1 MAVKT
6 EEDLNLELCKTL
18 FKNSL
23 DSILLTKIDGT
34 IFYANPAAEALFGYK
49 QDEICELGRVGIVD
63 SHDENLSLL
72 LRQRLDYGQAKGDMT
87 LIKKD
92 GTKFPAEIST
102 SIFSYG
108 ENNDCT
114 FMIIRDISKRK
125 LREKQIEY
133 HSMLLSSV
141 NYAVVGVDENF
152 KINYWNKGAEDTY
165 GYTESE
171 ATGKKPHHLLHH
183 ENFLNKD
190 MGSNPKTNFTMD
202 TFSKKMEKIVA
213 EVNST
218 KINDKSSNKGY
229 LIVYHDITAKKK
241 EEEIKKKLREH
252 EHLLTDQLQTTNT
265 DLKITTE
272 KLKTTNKELMLQQD
286 YLLNLNQELEERENL
301 SQALNRVNAHINS
314 KYSYDEIMEFILEEG
329 VKSLGVESSII
340 NLLENDKW
348 VVKYS
353 YNFPDNIKGQV
364 KTHEESPTS
373 VYVVNEKKAI
383 AFNDAVSDPRVNRN
397 GMKIHGI
404 ASLLVAPILLNDAV
418 IGVIAFYHH
427 KNQVVFSEA
436 QVDFADKLASLLS
449 HAIENSKLFETIKK
463 SEKKYHSL
471 YSGMNEG
478 VALHEIIY
486 NSKGEAVDYVITD
499 TNNSYNTILGLNDE
513 EVIGSKASDI
523 YNTDEAPYLDIYARV
538 ASTGISEKFKGYFE
552 PLNKHFSISV
562 VSPEKNKFA
571 TVFEDISSRIEYER
585 KLHKS
590 EEKYRSIINKL
601 QDGFIRADTAG
612 KIVMVSPSSAL
623 MHGFSSSKTMQGVE
637 LQSLFSDVTQ
647 LDGLNQILNKNGEVK
662 NFECTL
668 LKLDGRS
675 FYASLNCQYH
685 LGEDGQKQG
694 IDIFVRDITEQKQT
708 EADLEKSRNNLSEA
722 QRIAHIGSWEWQVD
736 TDELSWSDELYSIF
750 NLDKKSYKPTM
761 RSFFNYIH
769 PDDIEFVKKQINNMG
784 LGNEKVKFDFK
795 IVLNN
800 GSIRILTAL
809 AEVTHQHNDGN
820 TKQIMGIYQDVT
832 EIKLAEQEILTG
844 KNVIEAINNVFQES
858 FTSESENDVVMKC
871 LEVAENLTGSEFG
884 FLGEINKKGR
894 LDDRALSPPGWARCE
909 TENAIE
915 LLKDMEIVSYWGR
928 TIKESKSQLVN
939 DPNSDPDKKG
949 LPDGHPPINNFLGVP
964 LKKGAKTIGMIAL
977 ANKKGGYT
985 NQDKKNVETLSVA
998 FVEVLMRKKAEL
1010 EIIKNMKRLAQSNKE
1025 LEQFAYITSHDL
1037 REPLRMITSF
1047 LQLLQ
1052 RRYQDQL
1059 DKDANEFIEFAVD
1072 GAKRLDN
1079 MTNDLLSYSRITSK
1093 KRQVELVNF
1102 EEVLKEALQ
1111 NLKIPI
1117 EETNAVITH
1126 EPLPTIKGNA
1136 KLKVQLFQ
1144 NIIGNALKYRSQKT
1158 PQIHISAKKKN
1169 DHYVFS
1175 IKDNGIGMSKDHL
1188 TKIFTIFQ
1196 RLHTHE
1202 EYEGTGIGLAIA
1214 QKIVH
1219 QQGGIIWAESEL
1231 GKGSTFY
1238 FTIPTK
1244 PTQLMTDPSKLNEI

>member
-1 MAVKT
+1 LAVKT
-6 EEDLNLELCKTL
+6 DEDSNLELCKTL

-34 IFYANPAAEALFGYK
+34 IFYANPAAEALFGYN
-49 QDEICELGRVGIVD
+49 QDEICELGRAGIVD
-63 SHDENLSLL
+63 SLDKNLSLL
-72 LRQRLDYGQAKGDMT
+72 LRQRLDCGKAKGDVT

-102 SIFSYG
+102 SIFSFG
-108 ENNDCT
+108 GNNDCT

-152 KINYWNKGAEDTY
+152 KINYWNKGAENTY

-171 ATGKKPHHLLHH
+171 ANGKTTHQLLHH
-183 ENFLNKD
+183 ENFLNNN
-190 MGSNPKTNFTMD
+190 MESNPKTNFTMD

-213 EVNST
+213 EVNLT
-218 KINDKSSNKGY
+218 KINDKSGNKGY

-252 EHLLTDQLQTTNT
+252 EHILTDQLQTTNT

-373 VYVVNEKKAI
+373 VYVVNEKKAV
-383 AFNDAVSDPRVNRN
+383 AFDDAVYDSRVNRE
-397 GMKIHGI
+397 GMKVHGI

-486 NSKGEAVDYVITD
+486 NSRGEAVDYVVTD
-499 TNNSYNTILGLNDE
+499 INNSYKTLVGLSEE
-513 EVIGSKASDI
+513 EVIGRKASDI
-523 YNTDEAPYLDIYARV
+523 YSTGKPPYLDIYSRV
-538 ASTGISEKFKGYFE
+538 ASTGISEKFKTYYK
-552 PLNKHFSISV
+552 PLKKYFSISV
-562 VSPEKNKFA
+562 VSPDKNSFA

-590 EEKYRSIINKL
+590 EEKYRNIINNL
-601 QDGFIRADTAG
+601 QDGFIRVNTTG
-612 KIVMVSPSSAL
+612 KIVMVSPSAAM
-623 MHGFSSSKTMQGVE
+623 MHGYSSSKNMQGVE
-637 LQSLFSDVTQ
+637 VKTLFYDSTQ
-647 LDGLNQILNKNGEVK
+647 LSGIIHLLNKNGEVK
-662 NFECTL
+662 NLESTL
-668 LKLDGRS
+668 SKLDGES

-685 LGEDGQKQG
+685 RGEHGQKKG
-694 IDIFVRDITEQKQT
+694 IDIFVKDITEQKQT
-708 EADLEKSRNNLSEA
+708 EADLEKNRNNLSEA
-722 QRIAHIGSWEWQVD
+722 QRIAHIGSWEWEVE

-750 NLDKKSYKPTM
+750 NLDKKDYTPTM
-761 RSFFNYIH
+761 KSFFKYLH
-769 PDDIEFVKKQINNMG
+769 PDDREFVSKQFNTIVLKND
-784 LGNEKVKFDFK
+784 KVKYDFK

-800 GSIRILTAL
+800 GSTRILTAL
-809 AEVTHQHNDGN
+809 AEVTDQDPTG
-820 TKQIMGIYQDVT
+820 KAKKIMGIYQDVT
-832 EIKLAEQEILTG
+832 EIKLAEQEIITG

-858 FTSESENDVVMKC
+858 LTTDSEKEVVMKC
-871 LEVAENLTGSEFG
+871 LEVAEDLTGSEFG

-894 LDDRALSPPGWARCE
+894 LNDMALSPPGWSKCE
-909 TENAIE
+909 TENATE
-915 LLKDMEIVSYWGR
+915 LLKDMKIVSYWGR
-928 TIKESKSQLVN
+928 TIKESRSQLVN
-939 DPNSDPDKKG
+939 DPTSDPDSNG

-964 LKKGAKTIGMIAL
+964 LKKGTKTIGMIAL

-985 NQDKKNVETLSVA
+985 HQDKINIETLSVA
-998 FVEVLMRKKAEL
+998 FVEVLMRKKAEV
-1010 EIIKNMKRLAQSNKE
+1010 EIINHMKRLAQSNKE

-1052 RRYQDQL
+1052 RRYEDKL
-1059 DKDANEFIEFAVD
+1059 DEDANEFIEFAVA

-1079 MTNDLLSYSRITSK
+1079 MTNDLLSYSRIASS
-1093 KRQVELVNF
+1093 KRQIKLVNF
-1102 EEVLKEALQ
+1102 EEVLNEALQ

-1117 EETNAVITH
+1117 EENEAVITH
-1126 EPLPTIKGNA
+1126 EPLPTIKGDA

-1144 NIIGNALKYRSQKT
+1144 NIIGNALKYRSEKT
-1158 PQIHISAKKKN
+1158 PEIHISAKKKN

-1175 IKDNGIGMSKDHL
+1175 IKDNGIGMSKEHL
-1188 TKIFTIFQ
+1188 KKIFTIFQ

-1214 QKIVH
+1214 QKIV
-1219 QQGGIIWAESEL
+1219 QQHGGDIWVESTPGE
-1231 GKGSTFY
+1231 GSTFY
-1238 FTIPTK
+1238 FTIPIK
-1244 PTQLMTDPSKLNEI
+1244 PNNLMN

>member
-6 EEDLNLELCKTL
+6 DEDSNLELCKAL

-23 DSILLTKIDGT
+23 DPIFLTKIDGS

-49 QDEICELGRVGIVD
+49 KAEIYKLGRKGIVD
-63 SHDENLSLL
+63 SQDKNLSLL
-72 LRQRLDYGQAKGDMT
+72 LKQRTTHGKAKGELTM
-87 LIKKD
+87 IKKD
-92 GTKFPAEIST
+92 CTKFPAEIST
-102 SIFSYG
+102 SIFSCNG
-108 ENNDCT
+108 NNDYT
-114 FMIIRDISKRK
+114 FMIVRDISKRK
-125 LREKQIEY
+125 LNEKQIEY
-133 HSMLLSSV
+133 HSMLLSRV

-152 KINYWNKGAEDTY
+152 KINYWNNGAEDTY

-171 ATGKKPHHLLHH
+171 AMGKTTHKLLQHKKILYKNM
-183 ENFLNKD
+183 EAR
-190 MGSNPKTNFTMD
+190 PKTSFILD
-202 TFSKKMEKIVA
+202 TFNKKMEKIVA

-218 KINDKSSNKGY
+218 KIVDNSGKKGY
-229 LIVYHDITAKKK
+229 LIVYHDITDKQK

-252 EHLLTDQLQTTNT
+252 EHILTDQLQTTNT
-265 DLKITTE
+265 DLKIMTE

-286 YLLNLNQELEERENL
+286 YLLNLNQELEEREEL

-314 KYSYDEIMEFILEEG
+314 KHSYDEIMEFILEEG
-329 VKSLGVESSII
+329 VKSIGAESSVI

-353 YNFPDNIKGQV
+353 YNFPDSIKGQV

-373 VYVVNEKKAI
+373 VHVAHERKAV
-383 AFNDAVSDPRVNRN
+383 AFNDAVSDPRVNRPS
-397 GMKIHGI
+397 MKTHGI
-404 ASLLVAPILLNDAV
+404 ASLLVAPIMRNDAV

-436 QVDFADKLASLLS
+436 QVDFADKLASSLS
-449 HAIENSKLFETIKK
+449 HAVENSKLFETIKK

-471 YSGMNEG
+471 YSAMNEG
-478 VALHEIIY
+478 VALHEIVY
-486 NSKGEAVDYVITD
+486 NSRGEAVDYVVTD
-499 TNNSYNTILGLNDE
+499 VNNSYETLVGLSEE
-513 EVIGSKASDI
+513 EVIGRKASDI
-523 YNTDEAPYLDIYARV
+523 YGMDKPPYLDIYSRV
-538 ASTGISEKFKGYFE
+538 ASTGVSEKFKTYYE

-562 VSPEKNKFA
+562 VSPDKNSFA

-590 EEKYRSIINKL
+590 EEKYRNIINNL
-601 QDGFIRADTAG
+601 QDGFIRINTAG
-612 KIVMVSPSSAL
+612 KIVMVSPSAAM
-623 MHGFSSSKTMQGVE
+623 MHGYSSSETMQGVE
-637 LQSLFSDVTQ
+637 VKTLFSDKKQ
-647 LDGLNQILNKNGEVK
+647 LSGIIHLLNKNGEVK
-662 NFECTL
+662 NLESTL
-668 LKLDGRS
+668 TKLDGGS

-685 LGEDGQKQG
+685 LGEHGQKKG
-694 IDIFVRDITEQKQT
+694 IDLFVKDITEQKQT

-722 QRIAHIGSWEWQVD
+722 QRIAHIGSWEWNVE
-736 TDELSWSDELYSIF
+736 TDELDWSDELYSIF
-750 NLDKKSYKPTM
+750 NLDKKHYTPTM
-761 RSFFNYIH
+761 KSFFKYLH
-769 PDDIEFVKKQINNMG
+769 PDDREFVSKKFNTIV
-784 LGNEKVKFDFK
+784 LEKEKVKYDFK

-800 GSIRILTAL
+800 GSTRILTAL
-809 AEVTHQHNDGN
+809 AEVTDQDQAGN
-820 TKQIMGIYQDVT
+820 AKKIMGIYQDVT

-858 FTSESENDVVMKC
+858 LTTESEKEVVMKC
-871 LEVAENLTGSEFG
+871 LEVAEDLTESEFG

-894 LDDRALSPPGWARCE
+894 LDDRALSPPGCSRCQ
-909 TENAIE
+909 TENATE

-928 TIKESKSQLVN
+928 TIKESRSQLVN
-939 DPNSDPDKKG
+939 DPKSDPDSKG
-949 LPDGHPPINNFLGVP
+949 LPKGHPPINNFLGVP

-985 NQDKKNVETLSVA
+985 HRDKKNIETLSVA
-998 FVEVLMRKKAEL
+998 FVEVLMRKKAEV
-1010 EIIKNMKRLAQSNKE
+1010 EIINHMKRLAQSNKE

-1052 RRYQDQL
+1052 RRYEDKL
-1059 DKDANEFIEFAVD
+1059 DEDANEFIEFAVA

-1079 MTNDLLSYSRITSK
+1079 MTNDLLSYSRIASS
-1093 KRQVELVNF
+1093 KRQIKLVNF
-1102 EEVLKEALQ
+1102 EEVLNETLQ
-1111 NLKIPI
+1111 NLRIPI
-1117 EETNAVITH
+1117 EENKAIITH
-1126 EPLPTIKGNA
+1126 EPLPTIKGDA

-1144 NIIGNALKYRSQKT
+1144 NIIGNALKYRSEKT
-1158 PQIHISAKKKN
+1158 PEIHISAKKEN
-1169 DHYVFS
+1169 DHYIFS
-1175 IKDNGIGMSKDHL
+1175 IKDNGIGMSKEHL
-1188 TKIFTIFQ
+1188 KKIFTIFQ

-1219 QQGGIIWAESEL
+1219 QQGGTIWAKSEP

-1238 FTIPTK
+1238 FTIPIK
-1244 PTQLMTDPSKLNEI
+1244 PTKLMN